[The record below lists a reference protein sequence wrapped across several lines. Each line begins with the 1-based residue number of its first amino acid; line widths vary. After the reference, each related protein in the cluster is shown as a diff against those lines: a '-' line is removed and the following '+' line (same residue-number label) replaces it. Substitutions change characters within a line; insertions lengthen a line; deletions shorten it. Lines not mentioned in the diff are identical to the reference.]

1 MISLQNG
8 EPKPRVTNRFVLDA
22 SALLA
27 SIFCEAGAEIV
38 EAELSASV
46 INTINLAEA
55 ATRMIDKGHD
65 PADVE
70 RGLRRAQFRTISF
83 DVDAAMIAARLRGAT
98 RHLGLSLGDRA
109 CLSTALALSLPVLT
123 ADRDWAKLDIG
134 VDVRV
139 IR

>member
-1 MISLQNG
+1 MTSLLSG
-8 EPKPRVTNRFVLDA
+8 APKRRVTNRYVLDA

-27 SIFCEAGAEIV
+27 SIFSEAGAEIV

-46 INTINLAEA
+46 INTVNLAEA

-65 PADVE
+65 PAEVE
-70 RGLRRAQFRTISF
+70 RGLRRAQFRTITF
-83 DVDAAMIAARLRGAT
+83 DIDAAIKTAGLRAGT

-109 CLSTALALSLPVLT
+109 CLSTALTLSLPVLT

-134 VDVRV
+134 VDVRL

>member
-1 MISLQNG
+1 MNSSRNG
-8 EPKPRVTNRFVLDA
+8 ALKPRVTSRYVLDA

-27 SIFCEAGAEIV
+27 SIFCEAGADVV

-46 INTINLAEA
+46 INTVNLAEA

-65 PADVE
+65 PAEVE
-70 RGLRRAQFRTISF
+70 RGLRRAQFRTITF
-83 DVDAAMIAARLRGAT
+83 DIDAAMKTAGLHART
-98 RHLGLSLGDRA
+98 RPLGLSLGDRA
-109 CLSTALALSLPVLT
+109 CLSTALTLSLPVLT

-134 VDVRV
+134 VEVRL